1 MIPILIALAEA
12 AGILLSVTLL
22 AAALTFAE
30 RRLLGFWQD
39 RLGPNRVGW
48 EGTLQVAADMI
59 KIFFKQDWTPPF
71 ADPIIFVAAPIIVMA
86 TVMLGF
92 VVLPITPLIGIVP
105 NMNIGLLFFLGMT
118 SLSVYGVILAGWSS
132 NSKFALLGGMR
143 AAAQMVSYEVFMGLA
158 LIGVV
163 MLTGSFSLEKI
174 VDAQTHLW
182 FVIPQ
187 FFGFL
192 PFLIAGIAEAHRLP
206 FDLPEGENELG
217 AGFHTEYSSMK
228 FGMFFVGEYASIVL
242 ISSITVVLYFGGWHR
257 PVPAARPLVRPED
270 RLFHRLL
277 HPAPR
282 RPAAPAL
289 RPTDVLRL
297 EADAAPL
304 DRQSRD
310 HRRADARRYRLRKTR
325 HVHHQR
331 HPHPLAHLPPSVP
344 QDRDHPVPGATA
356 LSLAALPGPHRPH
369 PRSGRRGTL
378 RLLLPLRRGL
388 PGRLHQPAENR
399 RAR

>member
-242 ISSITVVLYFGGWHR
+242 ISSITVVLYFGGW
-257 PVPAARPLVRPED
+257 
-270 RLFHRLL
+270 
-277 HPAPR
+277 
-282 RPAAPAL
+282 
-289 RPTDVLRL
+289 
-297 EADAAPL
+297 
-304 DRQSRD
+304 
-310 HRRADARRYRLRKTR
+310 
-325 HVHHQR
+325 
-331 HPHPLAHLPPSVP
+331 
-344 QDRDHPVPGATA
+344 
-356 LSLAALPGPHRPH
+356 
-369 PRSGRRGTL
+369 
-378 RLLLPLRRGL
+378 
-388 PGRLHQPAENR
+388 
-399 RAR
+399 

>member
-71 ADPIIFVAAPIIVMA
+71 ADPVIFVAAPIIVMA

-242 ISSITVVLYFGGWHR
+242 ISSITVVLYFGGWHG
-257 PVPAARPLVRPED
+257 P
-270 RLFHRLL
+270 F
-277 HPAPR
+277 
-282 RPAAPAL
+282 
-289 RPTDVLRL
+289 
-297 EADAAPL
+297 
-304 DRQSRD
+304 
-310 HRRADARRYRLRKTR
+310 
-325 HVHHQR
+325 
-331 HPHPLAHLPPSVP
+331 LPPSVWF
-344 QDRDHPVPGATA
+344 A
-356 LSLAALPGPHRPH
+356 LKIGIFIAFFILLRAALPRP
-369 PRSGRRGTL
+369 RYDQLMSYGWKL
-378 RLLLPLRRGL
+378 MLPLSIANLAITGAL
-388 PGRLHQPAENR
+388 MLSGIG
-399 RAR
+399 

>member
-71 ADPIIFVAAPIIVMA
+71 ADPVIFVAAPIIVMA

-242 ISSITVVLYFGGWHR
+242 ISSIVTVLYFGGWHG
-257 PVPAARPLVRPED
+257 P
-270 RLFHRLL
+270 F
-277 HPAPR
+277 
-282 RPAAPAL
+282 
-289 RPTDVLRL
+289 
-297 EADAAPL
+297 
-304 DRQSRD
+304 
-310 HRRADARRYRLRKTR
+310 
-325 HVHHQR
+325 
-331 HPHPLAHLPPSVP
+331 LPPSVWF
-344 QDRDHPVPGATA
+344 A
-356 LSLAALPGPHRPH
+356 LKIGFFIAFFILLRAALPRP
-369 PRSGRRGTL
+369 RYDQLMSYGWKL
-378 RLLLPLRRGL
+378 MLPLSIANLAITGAL
-388 PGRLHQPAENR
+388 MLSGIG
-399 RAR
+399 